1 MSRITSQLLIEVGL
15 NEAVS
20 RSEHPSIPIT
30 PAEIADDILECCE
43 AGASIVHFHAR
54 DPDSGEQRYGST
66 ELYRDVVCRVR
77 QAGSSVLMYPTY
89 PPFFSDPRRCIDER
103 FAHVFE
109 LADEQELGMK
119 LGPLDMGSLNL
130 VFAKDGKLPSDA
142 HEMPMDWS
150 VYQNPVP
157 VLWEVAKEYDRRDM
171 VTSLAIF
178 EPGHLRLAM
187 AFLDAGLCRRPILKF
202 FLSGG
207 WLHGPLPNPAGLAVY
222 TAMLR
227 DLCRK
232 RSVQWSCAP
241 SGIDSA
247 AEIETLLRAAIE
259 QGGHVR
265 VGIGDNPSASAGKT
279 NRTLVAD
286 VVAIAAEYDRKPARP
301 DEAVGLLS

>member
-1 MSRITSQLLIEVGL
+1 MSQITSQLLVEVGL

-30 PAEIADDILECCE
+30 PTEIADDILECAD

-66 ELYRDVVCRVR
+66 DLYRDVVCRVR
-77 QAGSSVLMYPTY
+77 QAGSSILMYPTY
-89 PPFFSDPRRCIDER
+89 PPFFSDPRRCIEER

-109 LADEQELGMK
+109 LVDDPELAMS

-130 VFAKDGKLPSDA
+130 VFAQNGGLPPNA
-142 HEMPMDWS
+142 HEMPIDWS

-171 VTSLAIF
+171 ITSLAIF

-207 WLHGPLPNPAGLAVY
+207 WIHGPLPNPGGLALY
-222 TAMLR
+222 LEMLR
-227 DLCRK
+227 DLSGQ
-232 RSVQWSCAP
+232 RSIEWFCAP
-241 SGIDSA
+241 CGIDSPVA
-247 AEIETLLRAAIE
+247 IEALLRAAIAR
-259 QGGHVR
+259 GGHVR
-265 VGIGDNPSASAGKT
+265 VGIGDNPSAYAGKT
-279 NRTLVAD
+279 NRTLVTEA
-286 VVAIAAEYDRKPARP
+286 VEIAAEYDRKPARP
-301 DEAVGLLS
+301 DETAELFS